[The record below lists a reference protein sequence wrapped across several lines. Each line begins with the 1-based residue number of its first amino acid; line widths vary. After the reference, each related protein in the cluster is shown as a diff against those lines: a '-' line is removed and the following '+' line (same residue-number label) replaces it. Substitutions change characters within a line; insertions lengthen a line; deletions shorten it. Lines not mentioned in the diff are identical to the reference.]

1 MKKNTVTPIRK
12 PAPPEPEIE
21 LHFSRE
27 ALDSMI
33 DLVCQ
38 KVVATRRAREAAQR
52 RTSAPAE

>member
-12 PAPPEPEIE
+12 PAPPEQEIE

-38 KVVATRRAREAAQR
+38 KVVATRRAREAAR
-52 RTSAPAE
+52 LTDKP